1 MIEWG
6 ETEIM
11 DICGYD
17 ACKILEEIAILYAIP
32 QISND
37 YVYAR
42 VKDIL
47 IREKIL
53 EERDK
58 IDNS

>member
-17 ACKILEEIAILYAIP
+17 ACKILEEIAILYVVP
-32 QISND
+32 QIRND
-37 YVYAR
+37 YVYSK
-42 VKDIL
+42 VKDVL

-53 EERDK
+53 EERD
-58 IDNS
+58 NH

>member
-1 MIEWG
+1 MEWG
-6 ETEIM
+6 EVEIM

-17 ACKILEEIAILYAIP
+17 ACKILEEIASAYAIP

-37 YVYAR
+37 YVYTK
-42 VKDIL
+42 VKEIL

-53 EERDK
+53 KESD
-58 IDNS
+58 